1 MTRCKFGQKRG
12 FAFAFLILVSVS
24 FVARIVGANPG
35 PSLPNPNH
43 YSAYE
48 AVGLLF
54 AFNFPIDMLWFAVMV
69 YIVCMRWGQNAGR
82 LSRRNEIFVGKV
94 VLSSLVIAISGAL
107 IDFLAF
113 YKSDGLAQWYFWPES
128 EDLLFSAAAIA
139 ALLAVFVS
147 IYLISLFIMRLGRRQ
162 SLVPSVAMAAMNPMM
177 WMITSDIW
185 IGGIVLISTLSFVIA
200 MFLLY
205 WLAALHERMFSKG
218 SASK

>member
-1 MTRCKFGQKRG
+1 MTRCAFGQKRG
-12 FAFAFLILVSVS
+12 FAFAFLILATVS

-35 PSLPNPNH
+35 PSLPNH

-48 AVGLLF
+48 AVGFLF

-69 YIVCMRWGQNAGR
+69 YLVCVRWGQNAGR
-82 LSRRNEIFVGKV
+82 LSRRNEIFVGTV

-128 EDLLFSAAAIA
+128 EDLLFSAAALA

-147 IYLISLFIMRLGRRQ
+147 IYLISLFIMRFGRRQ
-162 SLVPSVAMAAMNPMM
+162 SLVPSVTMAAMNPLM
-177 WMITSDIW
+177 WMITSNEW
-185 IGGIVLISTLSFVIA
+185 IGVLMLISAITFVIA

-205 WLAALHERMFSKG
+205 WLAALHERMFPKG
-218 SASK
+218 AASK